1 MQTKIKPNY
10 ILTLFLLGVMLLTS
24 CTKEESLFKG
34 KDNYVSSFSL
44 KQGNSVFNAVISD
57 NVITV
62 KVPEGFSLDGASAT
76 ILLSENAQIYPDPA
90 TITEW
95 NSEILFAV
103 TAYDG
108 TQTRYK
114 YTIARTNIENG
125 ETVLLETQ
133 ADVDAFGAKGITSIE
148 GNLVIGRVAGTDS
161 ITSLAPLSQLKEITY
176 SLIINRTYSGSTL
189 TGLEKLESVG
199 GEIRMDGLPNLETVS
214 LPSLKRAG
222 DVYIKNTLVGKADLP
237 LLTSV
242 NKALTLDSPLGE
254 VRFPNLKTVGGK
266 ITFNTTSNSNA
277 MMTRITFPSLEEAG
291 GVVFSYFKNTT
302 KVELP
307 ELKTVGDMSFTQLT
321 LLSVIIAPKLEKST
335 GIITIPSTA
344 YLTEVSFPSLV
355 EAYSFIV
362 DSKVI
367 RVIELSKLKTV
378 ADRLTLR
385 SVLIN
390 GIADFRSLERVD
402 GELLMYELTKMTSFE
417 FPATLKY
424 IKKLSIDIR
433 NAPLPSE
440 IDVRNVNLGELKVM
454 ANAIRAKIIGDDLFQ
469 GTLTISSGNATY
481 NNGYPS
487 FPELQ
492 GFHEVDSLS
501 LDGYVSAMD
510 TAHIRGIKKINK
522 SFRVENNNMKR
533 FSMPDLEEIG
543 GNFYFARLDQS
554 PDQILEFTRLKKI
567 GGDFDLSVGSQKI
580 RTLSFP
586 MLETVGGNFK
596 LGTGYRA
603 DRSLETLQFPAL
615 HTIGGAMLL
624 HGYSGSNA
632 NLLLKNLDGFTSLRS
647 VRSIEITYQKAIES
661 FEGLKEAFR
670 SLEPS
675 GWKATDNNYNPTY
688 EELKNGLWTKP

>member
-10 ILTLFLLGVMLLTS
+10 ILTLFLLGVMLLAS
-24 CTKEESLFKG
+24 CAKEESLFKG

-103 TAYDG
+103 TAHNG

-114 YTIARTNIENG
+114 YTIVRTNIENG

-133 ADVDAFGAKGITSIE
+133 SDVDAFGAKGITSIE

-161 ITSLAPLSQLKEITY
+161 ISSLAPLSQLKEITY

-199 GEIRMDGLPNLETVS
+199 GEIRMDGLPNLESVS
-214 LPSLKRAG
+214 LSSLKRAG
-222 DVYIKNTLVGKADLP
+222 DIYIKNTLIGKADFP
-237 LLTSV
+237 LLISV
-242 NKALTLDSPLGE
+242 KKALTLDSPLGE

-266 ITFNTTSNSNA
+266 ITFNTTSSSNA
-277 MMTRITFPSLEEAG
+277 MMTRITFPSLQEAG
-291 GVVFSYFKNTT
+291 GVSFTYFKNVT
-302 KVELP
+302 KIELP
-307 ELKTVGDMSFTQLT
+307 ELKTVGDMNFTQLT

-355 EAYSFIV
+355 ETYSFIV

-367 RVIELSKLKTV
+367 RVIELPKLKTV
-378 ADRLTLR
+378 ADKLTLR
-385 SVLIN
+385 SALIN
-390 GIADFRSLERVD
+390 GIADLLSLERVD
-402 GELLMYELTKMTSFE
+402 GELLMYELTKMTSVE
-417 FPATLKY
+417 FPASLQY

-454 ANAIRAKIIGDDLFQ
+454 ANTIRAKIIGDDLFQ

-554 PDQILEFTRLKKI
+554 PDQKLEFARLKKI